1 MLYKRGVGHIRFVV
15 RKLDRK
21 FSLLQ
26 QEYIGS
32 TPGSTKVMFESIT
45 HARKQVKDLDSS
57 NVGNRKMS
65 EMHSP
70 RLVTTACSLT
80 FSEMHWWE
88 RSPGV
93 GKVAKIKR
101 GKPKKILK
109 SNHLENYLETVH
121 HQLQGTTLSCYC
133 SPHSKLILIWVQTK
147 LEQDE
152 KMPFVWAN
160 HGGGHRLVLGR
171 HVGWNFGLNL
181 IG

>member
-45 HARKQVKDLDSS
+45 HAGKQVKDLDSS

-70 RLVTTACSLT
+70 RLVTTA
-80 FSEMHWWE
+80 
-88 RSPGV
+88 RS
-93 GKVAKIKR
+93 
-101 GKPKKILK
+101 
-109 SNHLENYLETVH
+109 
-121 HQLQGTTLSCYC
+121 
-133 SPHSKLILIWVQTK
+133 
-147 LEQDE
+147 
-152 KMPFVWAN
+152 
-160 HGGGHRLVLGR
+160 
-171 HVGWNFGLNL
+171 
-181 IG
+181 